1 MRCHHDGD
9 KGDWVIM
16 QYSIELAVG
25 AKETWGRSLFAQTAL
40 IVKIML
46 CLLVSALLSG
56 CLQVKQS
63 ISLDGDGSGQVAVK
77 LVVEKQWAPMVVPE
91 LKKSMQRDAP
101 KGMQLADQMQ
111 DEAGN
116 SVLQF
121 TVPFKN
127 VSELN
132 DKGTQYVFVSEG
144 GGFFNKT
151 YRFEIRQLATQNFD
165 MPIPFEFMVKMP
177 GTIDETNG
185 VKVSPNEV
193 KWSQIGIN
201 KGTVMSARSSATSWL
216 GMIVL
221 GAVAAFVLL
230 GGWLVLSR
238 KTAPVYEATQD
249 AFVPV
254 QNRMS
259 AVFCTECGQ
268 QNSESASFC
277 TGCGQKLSMV

>member
-1 MRCHHDGD
+1 MTVL
-9 KGDWVIM
+9 KGAALIG
-16 QYSIELAVG
+16 QYSIELAAA
-25 AKETWGRSLFAQTAL
+25 AKETCSRSRFAQTAL
-40 IVKIML
+40 IVKAML
-46 CLLVSALLSG
+46 CMLVSVLLSG
-56 CLQVKQS
+56 CLEVKQS
-63 ISLDGDGSGQVAVK
+63 ISLDSDGSGQVAIR

-101 KGMQLADQMQ
+101 TGMQMADQMQ

-121 TVPFKN
+121 TVPFKD
-127 VSELN
+127 VSELS
-132 DKGTQYVFVSEG
+132 DKSTQYVLVSEG

-165 MPIPFEFMVKMP
+165 MPIPFEFLVRMP

-193 KWSQIGIN
+193 KWSQIGIR

-221 GAVAAFVLL
+221 GVVAAFVLL

-238 KTAPVYEATQD
+238 KTASVHEVAPDV
-249 AFVPV
+249 FVPA
-254 QNRMS
+254 QNRTS

-268 QNSESASFC
+268 RNSESANFC
-277 TGCGQKLSMV
+277 TGCGKKLSDN

>member
-1 MRCHHDGD
+1 MTVT
-9 KGDWVIM
+9 KGTGLIM
-16 QYSIELAVG
+16 QYSNELAAA
-25 AKETWGRSLFAQTAL
+25 AKETCCRSLFAQTAL
-40 IVKIML
+40 IVKAML

-56 CLQVKQS
+56 CLEVKQS

-116 SVLQF
+116 SVLRF

-127 VSELN
+127 VSELS
-132 DKGTQYVFVSEG
+132 DKGTQYVFMSEG

-151 YRFEIRQLATQNFD
+151 YHFEIRQLATQNFD

-193 KWSQIGIN
+193 KWSQIGIK
-201 KGTVMSARSSATSWL
+201 KGTVMSARSSTTSWL

-238 KTAPVYEATQD
+238 KTAPVYEVAQD

-254 QNRMS
+254 ENRMS

-268 QNSESASFC
+268 RNSESASFC
-277 TGCGQKLSMV
+277 TGCGQKLLLD

>member
-1 MRCHHDGD
+1 
-9 KGDWVIM
+9 M
-16 QYSIELAVG
+16 QYSIELAAV
-25 AKETWGRSLFAQTAL
+25 AKESYGRSLFAQTTL
-40 IVKIML
+40 ILKVMV

-56 CLQVKQS
+56 CLEVKQS

-77 LVVEKQWAPMVVPE
+77 LVVEKQWASMVVPE
-91 LKKSMQRDAP
+91 MKKSMQRDAP
-101 KGMQLADQMQ
+101 KAMQMADEMR

-127 VSELN
+127 VSELS

-144 GGFFNKT
+144 GRFFDKT

-165 MPIPFEFMVKMP
+165 MPIPFEFSVKMP

-193 KWSQIGIN
+193 KWSQIGIR

-221 GAVAAFVLL
+221 GALAAFLFL
-230 GGWLVLSR
+230 GGWLVLPR
-238 KTAPVYEATQD
+238 KMASVHEV
-249 AFVPV
+249 VPD
-254 QNRMS
+254 QLIPIENQMS
-259 AVFCTECGQ
+259 TIFCTECGQ
-268 QNSESASFC
+268 RNSKSASFC
-277 TGCGQKLSMV
+277 TRCGHKLSTD

>member
-1 MRCHHDGD
+1 MTVT
-9 KGDWVIM
+9 KGTGLIM
-16 QYSIELAVG
+16 QYSNELAAA
-25 AKETWGRSLFAQTAL
+25 AKETCCRSLFAQTAL
-40 IVKIML
+40 IVKAML

-56 CLQVKQS
+56 CLEVKQS

-116 SVLQF
+116 SVLRF

-127 VSELN
+127 VSELS
-132 DKGTQYVFVSEG
+132 DKGTQYVFMSEG

-151 YRFEIRQLATQNFD
+151 YRFEIGQLATQNFD

-193 KWSQIGIN
+193 KWSQIGIK
-201 KGTVMSARSSATSWL
+201 KGTVMSARSSTTSWL

-238 KTAPVYEATQD
+238 KTAPVYEVAQD

-254 QNRMS
+254 ENRMS

-268 QNSESASFC
+268 RNSESASFC
-277 TGCGQKLSMV
+277 TGCGQKLLLD

>member
-1 MRCHHDGD
+1 M
-9 KGDWVIM
+9 
-16 QYSIELAVG
+16 
-25 AKETWGRSLFAQTAL
+25 
-40 IVKIML
+40 
-46 CLLVSALLSG
+46 
-56 CLQVKQS
+56 
-63 ISLDGDGSGQVAVK
+63 
-77 LVVEKQWAPMVVPE
+77 
-91 LKKSMQRDAP
+91 
-101 KGMQLADQMQ
+101 ADQMQ

-121 TVPFKN
+121 TVPFKD
-127 VSELN
+127 VSELS
-132 DKGTQYVFVSEG
+132 DKSTQYVFVSEG

-165 MPIPFEFMVKMP
+165 MPIPFEFLVRMP

-193 KWSQIGIN
+193 KWSQIGIR

-221 GAVAAFVLL
+221 GVVAAFVLL

-238 KTAPVYEATQD
+238 KTASVYEVAPD
-249 AFVPV
+249 VFVPV
-254 QNRMS
+254 QNRMP

-268 QNSESASFC
+268 RNSESANFC
-277 TGCGQKLSMV
+277 TGCGKKLSDN

>member
-1 MRCHHDGD
+1 MTVLRGVTLI
-9 KGDWVIM
+9 G
-16 QYSIELAVG
+16 QYSIELAAA
-25 AKETWGRSLFAQTAL
+25 AKETCSRSLFAQTAL
-40 IVKIML
+40 IVEAML
-46 CLLVSALLSG
+46 CLLVCALLSG
-56 CLQVKQS
+56 CLEVKQS
-63 ISLDGDGSGQVAVK
+63 ISLEGDGSGQVAVK

-101 KGMQLADQMQ
+101 KGMQMADQMQ

-121 TVPFKN
+121 TVPFKD
-127 VSELN
+127 VSELS

-144 GGFFNKT
+144 GEFLKKT

-185 VKVSPNEV
+185 VKVSQNEV
-193 KWSQIGIN
+193 KWSQIGIQ
-201 KGTVMSARSSATSWL
+201 KGTVMSARSNATSWP

-221 GAVAAFVLL
+221 GVVAAFVLL
-230 GGWLVLSR
+230 GGWLVLSK
-238 KTAPVYEATQD
+238 KTAAVYEVAPD
-249 AFVPV
+249 VFVPV

-268 QNSESASFC
+268 GNSESASFC
-277 TGCGQKLSMV
+277 TGCGQKLSMD

>member
-1 MRCHHDGD
+1 MTVL
-9 KGDWVIM
+9 KGAALIG
-16 QYSIELAVG
+16 QYSTELAAA
-25 AKETWGRSLFAQTAL
+25 AKESCSRSLFAQTAL
-40 IVKIML
+40 IVKAML
-46 CLLVSALLSG
+46 CMLVSVLLSG
-56 CLQVKQS
+56 CLEVKQS
-63 ISLDGDGSGQVAVK
+63 ISLDGDGSGQVAIR

-101 KGMQLADQMQ
+101 KAMQMADQMQ

-121 TVPFKN
+121 TVPFKD
-127 VSELN
+127 VSELS

-165 MPIPFEFMVKMP
+165 MPIPFEFLVRMP

-193 KWSQIGIN
+193 KWSQIGIR

-221 GAVAAFVLL
+221 GVVAAFVLL

-238 KTAPVYEATQD
+238 KTASVYEVAPD
-249 AFVPV
+249 VFVPV

-268 QNSESASFC
+268 RNSESANFC
-277 TGCGQKLSMV
+277 TGCGKKLSDN

>member
-1 MRCHHDGD
+1 MTVT
-9 KGDWVIM
+9 KGTGLIM
-16 QYSIELAVG
+16 QYSNELAAA
-25 AKETWGRSLFAQTAL
+25 AKETCCRSLFAQTAL
-40 IVKIML
+40 IVKAML

-56 CLQVKQS
+56 CLEVKQS

-116 SVLQF
+116 SVLRF

-127 VSELN
+127 VSELS
-132 DKGTQYVFVSEG
+132 DKGTQYVFMSEG

-177 GTIDETNG
+177 VTIDETNG
-185 VKVSPNEV
+185 VKVSPNEA
-193 KWSQIGIN
+193 KWSQIGIK
-201 KGTVMSARSSATSWL
+201 KGTVMSARSSTTS
-216 GMIVL
+216 
-221 GAVAAFVLL
+221 
-230 GGWLVLSR
+230 
-238 KTAPVYEATQD
+238 
-249 AFVPV
+249 
-254 QNRMS
+254 
-259 AVFCTECGQ
+259 
-268 QNSESASFC
+268 
-277 TGCGQKLSMV
+277 

>member
-1 MRCHHDGD
+1 MIG
-9 KGDWVIM
+9 
-16 QYSIELAVG
+16 QYSIELAAA
-25 AKETWGRSLFAQTAL
+25 AKETCSRSLFAQTAL
-40 IVKIML
+40 IVEAML
-46 CLLVSALLSG
+46 CLLVCALLSG
-56 CLQVKQS
+56 CLEVKQS
-63 ISLDGDGSGQVAVK
+63 ISLEGDGSGQVAVK

-101 KGMQLADQMQ
+101 KGMQMADQMQ

-121 TVPFKN
+121 TVPFKD
-127 VSELN
+127 VSELS

-144 GGFFNKT
+144 GEFLKKT

-185 VKVSPNEV
+185 VKVSQNEV
-193 KWSQIGIN
+193 KWSQIGIQ
-201 KGTVMSARSSATSWL
+201 KGTVMSARSNATSWP

-221 GAVAAFVLL
+221 GVVAAFVLL
-230 GGWLVLSR
+230 GGWLVLSK
-238 KTAPVYEATQD
+238 KTAAVYEVAPD
-249 AFVPV
+249 VFVPV

-268 QNSESASFC
+268 GNSESASFC
-277 TGCGQKLSMV
+277 TGCGQKLSMD